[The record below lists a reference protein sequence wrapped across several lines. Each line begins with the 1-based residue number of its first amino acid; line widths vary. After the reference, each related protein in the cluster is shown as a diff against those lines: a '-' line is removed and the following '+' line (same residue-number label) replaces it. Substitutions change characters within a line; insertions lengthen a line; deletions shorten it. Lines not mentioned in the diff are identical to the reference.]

1 MALVAYLL
9 RPVHG
14 SAQVSGQGSGT
25 YAGLRRGRFP
35 SGRSQGAAGGGGPEH
50 EGWEQEPIRTE
61 LGRAGAGPA
70 AGPAGAGQSPP

>member
-1 MALVAYLL
+1 MAVPRFLDKVLGL
-9 RPVHG
+9 TQDSDGGG
-14 SAQVSGQGSGT
+14 SPLEGPREA
-25 YAGLRRGRFP
+25 P
-35 SGRSQGAAGGGGPEH
+35 GGGGPEH